1 MSSRDAPAETP
12 AANWR
17 SAFIFLFKCAV
28 AAALLWWLA
37 RSGRFDWR
45 VFSGLKPSWALAGV
59 LLFQCGMLFCIAARW
74 HFLTRALKLD
84 FSFRQTLRISLIGF
98 YAAIWT
104 PASLG
109 LDGARLLLSR
119 PLRAGQNREILTS
132 VLWDRVLG
140 LWSLLVICAFS
151 GFACLC
157 FRVLSDNETAQRAV
171 TIASIACGVL
181 ALFIGVFI
189 GSPPLQKRISKSA
202 FFEKRGFLQATPPRA
217 IFGWP
222 LLLAFATHGCN
233 LLATFCALRIFEPN
247 AAPISVFLVTP
258 FVILSSLVPLTPLGL
273 GVTDATAALL
283 FAAIGI
289 AHGAAAA
296 MLLRA
301 LFVLISLAC
310 GLAWL
315 WPQSHDAAVSSP
327 EFQVS
332 SAP

>member
-1 MSSRDAPAETP
+1 MSRATP
-12 AANWR
+12 AATPNAKWR
-17 SAFIFLFKCAV
+17 SAVVLVLKCV
-28 AAALLWWLA
+28 IAALLLWWLA

-45 VFSGLKPSWALAGV
+45 VFSGLKPSAALAGV
-59 LLFQCGMLFCIAARW
+59 LLFQCAMLGCIAARW
-74 HFLTRALKLD
+74 HFLARAVNLD

-119 PLRAGQNREILTS
+119 QLSPQKGREILAS

-140 LWSLLVICAFS
+140 LWSLLVVCALS
-151 GFACLC
+151 GI
-157 FRVLSDNETAQRAV
+157 VLSFSSVLAGSITAQRAV
-171 TIASIACGVL
+171 SVAAVACGVL
-181 ALFIGVFI
+181 ALVMGILI
-189 GSPPLQKRISKSA
+189 GSPQLLKRVSQIR
-202 FFEKRGFLQATPPRA
+202 FFEKRAWLQASPPRA
-217 IFGWP
+217 IFLWP

-233 LLATFCALRIFEPN
+233 ILATFCALRVFELN
-247 AAPISVFLVTP
+247 APLVSIFLVTP

-289 AHGAAAA
+289 AHGVAATMIA
-296 MLLRA
+296 RA
-301 LFVLISLAC
+301 FFVVISLAC

-315 WPQSHDAAVSSP
+315 WPHSASKP
-327 EFQVS
+327 ELSVS